1 LRVGS
6 NPDITLAQLSEVGAK
21 RICGA
26 LSRLT
31 LETFVNAARAMQR
44 HGSFAWMRGVAELV
58 ELFKT

>member
-1 LRVGS
+1 
-6 NPDITLAQLSEVGAK
+6 LAQLSEVGAK